1 MSSSEAPKTPES
13 PESSGTPPP
22 SQGRSSVRSTI
33 RSLVWSVYAP
43 SFLLSVGQ
51 GILIPVLP
59 GFAKEEMAATIGL
72 VGLVIAARHI
82 GTMIF
87 DVPAGIL
94 VGRLGLRKTMLA
106 GVILFG
112 IAAVWAGLS
121 PNFTSLMAARVL
133 AGVSFALWSIS
144 RHSYIATVVPI
155 DVRGR
160 ALSLFGGISR
170 IATILGPLMGG
181 ILAEHVGIRVPFFAQ
196 AAVAILTLVMVVAT
210 TRNMTEPNRSGK
222 SHNVFAE
229 LGTVVT
235 RHKRDFATAGV
246 AAVALQFLRAG
257 REFLIPVWGGELGL
271 GKDQIGYI
279 ATASFTVD
287 SMLFPIVGYSMDRW
301 GRKSTG
307 LPAFIVLGLAI
318 ALIPLTGTFGGLLAV
333 GLIAGLGNGLSSGFV
348 LIMGSDLAPKDNPGE
363 FLGVWRLISDTGG
376 ATGPIAIGGIAQV
389 LTLGVASL
397 ATAGIGAFGAL
408 MLIFVVRETMT
419 RSPRGPS
426 RVKTKS

>member
-1 MSSSEAPKTPES
+1 MSSPETPPAPES
-13 PESSGTPPP
+13 QPV
-22 SQGRSSVRSTI
+22 RSSVRSTI

-43 SFLLSVGQ
+43 SFLLSMGQ

-59 GFAKEEMAATIGL
+59 GFAKQEMAATIGL
-72 VGLVIAARHI
+72 IGLVIAARHI

-94 VGRLGLRKTMLA
+94 VGRLGLRKTMIA
-106 GVILFG
+106 GVVLFG
-112 IAAVWAGLS
+112 VSAVWAGLS
-121 PNFTSLMAARVL
+121 PNFSSLMAARVL

-181 ILAEHVGIRVPFFAQ
+181 ILAEHVGIRVPFYAQ
-196 AAVAILTLVMVVAT
+196 AVVAVMTLVMVLIT
-210 TRNMTEPNRSGK
+210 TKNMIEPKRSGNR
-222 SHNVFAE
+222 HNVFAE
-229 LGTVVT
+229 LGGVVT
-235 RHKRDFATAGV
+235 RHRRDFATAGI
-246 AAVALQFLRAG
+246 AAVSLQFLRAG

-271 GKDQIGYI
+271 GEAKIGYI
-279 ATASFTVD
+279 ATASFAID
-287 SMLFPIVGYSMDRW
+287 SMLFPFVGYSMDKW

-307 LPAFIVLGLAI
+307 IPAFIVLGLAI
-318 ALIPLTGTFGGLLAV
+318 ALIPLTGSFGALLAV

-348 LIMGSDLAPKDNPGE
+348 LIMGTDLAPKDNPGE

-376 ATGPIAIGGIAQV
+376 ASGPIAIAQI
-389 LTLGVASL
+389 LTLGVASV

-408 MLIFVVRETMT
+408 MLIFVVKETMT
-419 RSPRGPS
+419 RTPRPS
-426 RVKTKS
+426 VDTDVPRAK